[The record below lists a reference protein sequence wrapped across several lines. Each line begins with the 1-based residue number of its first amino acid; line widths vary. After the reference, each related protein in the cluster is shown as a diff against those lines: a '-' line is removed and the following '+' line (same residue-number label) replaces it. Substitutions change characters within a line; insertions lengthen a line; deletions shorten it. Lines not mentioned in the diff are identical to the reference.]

1 MLSDYNLCWL
11 FSDGAK
17 LPQIRKTV
25 VIICNM
31 VFLISNNNV
40 KTLSLKG
47 NKKFICIVFDD
58 SWQMFLKSNK

>member
-1 MLSDYNLCWL
+1 MLSGFNLNWL

-17 LPQIRKTV
+17 LPQILKTV

-31 VFLISNNNV
+31 VFLISNNNA

-47 NKKFICIVFDD
+47 NKKSIRIVFDD
-58 SWQMFLKSNK
+58 SVKYF